1 MAIVKRYG
9 HNGKRL
15 TTMDCT
21 NTPRLSSAS
30 SRTDVRP
37 GDKRAAYRTHVEQ
50 SAVHGVRLQ
59 RHREWGAGAEWSV
72 GKCVQPQWHRSLCPL
87 LLFSPLSNVSISQA
101 DIAPTM
107 LKLLGLEQPKEMDG
121 ACLFVDEE
129 AFEQEHPRLQDGK
142 RMVRPPREGNVEAG
156 SSGV

>member
-1 MAIVKRYG
+1 MYDRE
-9 HNGKRL
+9 
-15 TTMDCT
+15 T
-21 NTPRLSSAS
+21 NVPHTAHTLNKVPFMVCDYSGTGS
-30 SRTDVRP
+30 
-37 GDKRAAYRTHVEQ
+37 
-50 SAVHGVRLQ
+50 GVRVRSGRLV
-59 RHREWGAGAEWSV
+59 SV
-72 GKCVQPQWHRSLCPL
+72 YNRNGIDRCVLFS
-87 LLFSPLSNVSISQA
+87 LFSPLSNVSISQA